1 MGWRHL
7 LEEIRRSFL
16 VVREELF
23 VRRGERIFLGFGLHF
38 LERVGDPQL
47 RAGCRPHEAGSNSE
61 GSWAGHTG

>member
-16 VVREELF
+16 VVREELY
-23 VRRGERIFLGFGLHF
+23 VRRGERFFLGLGLHF

-47 RAGCRPHEAGSNSE
+47 RA
-61 GSWAGHTG
+61 